1 MELNKIHNEDCL
13 IGMEDISNE
22 SVDAIITDPPYI
34 IARENRF
41 ETMGRYGIDFGE
53 WDKEFDLISWISLAI
68 KKLKKGGNVVIF
80 TDWKKISYIIEEL
93 EKNNIEI
100 KDLIRIEKSNPI
112 PRNRDRRFIT
122 DYEVA
127 IYGVKKG
134 SKWTF
139 NRLSE
144 KYERPL
150 IKTAITPKSQK
161 IGKGHPTQKPLYVM
175 EWLVERLTK
184 KRDIVLDPFMG
195 SGTTAIACINTNRNY
210 IGFEL
215 DEEYYETSI
224 KRINNHVEDKQIDL
238 FEVMDN

>member
-1 MELNKIHNEDCL
+1 MELNKIYNEDCL
-13 IGMEDISNE
+13 IGMEKIPDE

-68 KKLKKGGNVVIF
+68 KKLRKGGNVVIF

-175 EWLVERLTK
+175 EWLVERLTQK
-184 KRDIVLDPFMG
+184 GDVVLDPFIG
-195 SGTTAIACINTNRNY
+195 SGTTAIACINNERSY

-215 DEEYYETSI
+215 DENYFELANE
-224 KRINNHVEDKQIDL
+224 RITKHNKQTEL
-238 FEVMDN
+238 FTLQE